1 MLCGVVYV
9 HDISEEHTYGKA
21 ERILDCL
28 DLFLR
33 SNIFTRAV
41 IATSKWGYGG
51 QPEERCQERVDV
63 LAQSQW
69 STIIEKGVKVLRFA
83 NNSESA
89 WDIIKTIIGSV
100 PLDVA
105 PRAPTPAQRLSSIIR
120 TKVNGAVSSASRRLK
135 QNEEDRVF
143 QLPEYRNV
151 DGLIRSTRD
160 ALGRIKVW
168 LGKEV
173 K

>member
-1 MLCGVVYV
+1 MVCGVVYV
-9 HDISEEHTYGKA
+9 HDVSQEHIYGKA
-21 ERILDCL
+21 ERILECL

-51 QPEERCQERVDV
+51 QFEERYQERVDT
-63 LAQSQW
+63 LAKSQW
-69 STIIEKGVKVLRFA
+69 STIIEKGVKVLRFD

-89 WDIIKTIIGSV
+89 WDIVKTIVTSV
-100 PLDVA
+100 PLDAV
-105 PRAPTPAQRLSSIIR
+105 PHTPTPAQRLSSIIR
-120 TKVNGAVSSASRRLK
+120 TKVNGAISSTSRRLK